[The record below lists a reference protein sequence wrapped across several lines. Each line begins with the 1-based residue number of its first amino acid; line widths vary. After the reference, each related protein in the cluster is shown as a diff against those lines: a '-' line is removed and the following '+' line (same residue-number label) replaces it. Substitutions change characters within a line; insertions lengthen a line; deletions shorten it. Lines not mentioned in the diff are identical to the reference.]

1 MIRKLRSISKIMT
14 SSTCKQKF
22 TIHILPDMSR
32 SKKNQAIRF
41 GQLIEYN
48 VRNIFLEKSFTK
60 KRFEIDLHGSFYA

>member
-60 KRFEIDLHGSFYA
+60 KRFEFDLHGSFYA

>member
-14 SSTCKQKF
+14 STCKQKF